1 MFKYANM
8 PSSIGKRLSKE
19 PLVVKPKRSAGS
31 APRATDF
38 VESLDRGLRLLQ
50 AFAARPSPMTLSEI
64 AAAAD
69 LPRATARRILFTL
82 QHGGYVTSDGK
93 LFALTPH
100 VLTLAGAYL
109 RANQVVAVLQPV
121 LDAIA
126 VAAQEISSLAV
137 LDGDDAVFVARGSPT
152 RIFSGGV
159 EIGYRLPSFCTA
171 VGRAMLGRFADAEL
185 KTKLAAM
192 KRAALTPQTVT
203 DPKRLLTAIAADR
216 GRFYSLVDRE
226 AEPHFRSIAVPVRR
240 YDGAIV
246 AAINIGTHVDRI
258 STEEMVKRFLPLLRE
273 GAEGVKAKLL

>member
-1 MFKYANM
+1 M
-8 PSSIGKRLSKE
+8 
-19 PLVVKPKRSAGS
+19 VKPKRSAGS

-50 AFAARPSPMTLSEI
+50 AFGERASAMTLSEI

-82 QHGGYVTSDGK
+82 QHGGYVSSDGK

-109 RANQVVAVLQPV
+109 RANQVVSVLQPV
-121 LDAIA
+121 LDHVA

-137 LDGDDAVFVARGSPT
+137 LDGDDVVFVARGSPT

-171 VGRAMLGRFADAEL
+171 VGRAILGRLDDAEL
-185 KTKLAAM
+185 KTKLGSM
-192 KRAALTPQTVT
+192 KRAALTPQTIT
-203 DPKRLLTAIAADR
+203 DPKRLLAAIAADR
-216 GRFYSLVDRE
+216 ARGYSLVDRE

-240 YDGAIV
+240 YDGTIV
-246 AAINIGTHVDRI
+246 AAINIGAHVDRI
-258 STEEMVKRFLPLLRE
+258 STEEMVKRFLPLLIER
-273 GAEGVKAKLL
+273 AESVKDRLL

>member
-1 MFKYANM
+1 M
-8 PSSIGKRLSKE
+8 
-19 PLVVKPKRSAGS
+19 VKPKRSAGS

-82 QHGGYVTSDGK
+82 QHGGYVASDAK

-121 LDAIA
+121 LDQIA

-137 LDGDDAVFVARGSPT
+137 LDGDDVVFIARGSPT

-171 VGRAMLGRFADAEL
+171 VGRAMLGRLTDAEL

-192 KRAALTPQTVT
+192 KRAPLTPQTLT
-203 DPKRLLTAIAADR
+203 DPKRLLAAIAADR
-216 GRFYSLVDRE
+216 ARGYALVDRE
-226 AEPHFRSIAVPVRR
+226 AEPHFRSIAVPVKR

-246 AAINIGTHVDRI
+246 AAINIGTHVDRV
-258 STEEMVKRFLPLLRE
+258 STAEMVKRFLPLLRG
-273 GAEGVKAKLL
+273 GAEGVKEKLL